1 MKTNQELKNAALVA
15 LKGKWTPSVMATLV
29 LFACMMIPIIL
40 ALVVEGIV
48 DPSLE
53 SETMS
58 VWSILV
64 LYGFVFLLYYP
75 LSMVGYYNA
84 FKDLLRDD
92 EGKVVSNMFTG
103 TFKTYPRALGLSLL
117 YMIFVF
123 LWTLLLYIP
132 GLIKA
137 LAYMMAPYILKDH
150 PELSPNQALNLS
162 IKMMKGH
169 KFDLFCLIL
178 SFIGWSFL
186 AMFTMGIGYLW
197 LAPYI
202 ATTIAAFYEDVKA
215 EYEGRQQI
223 AA

>member
-1 MKTNQELKNAALVA
+1 
-15 LKGKWTPSVMATLV
+15 
-29 LFACMMIPIIL
+29 
-40 ALVVEGIV
+40 
-48 DPSLE
+48 
-53 SETMS
+53 
-58 VWSILV
+58 
-64 LYGFVFLLYYP
+64 
-75 LSMVGYYNA
+75 MVGYYNT

-103 TFKTYPRALGLSLL
+103 TFKIYPRALGLSLL

-169 KFDLFCLIL
+169 KFDLFCLLL

>member
-1 MKTNQELKNAALVA
+1 MRTNQEYKNEALAA
-15 LKGKWTPSVMATLV
+15 LKGKWAPSVVATIV
-29 LFACMMIPIIL
+29 LFVMVFAVVIPVAVIEAL
-40 ALVVEGIV
+40 ANPDAG
-48 DPSLE
+48 S
-53 SETMS
+53 MS
-58 VWSILV
+58 MGALLAI
-64 LYGFVFLLYYP
+64 YGFTLLIYYP
-75 LSMVGYYNA
+75 LSMVGYYNT

-186 AMFTMGIGYLW
+186 AMFTLGIAYLW

>member
-1 MKTNQELKNAALVA
+1 MKTNQELKNAALAA

-29 LFACMMIPIIL
+29 LFAGMMIPIIL

-117 YMIFVF
+117 Y
-123 LWTLLLYIP
+123 IP

-169 KFDLFCLIL
+169 KFDLFCLLL

>member
-1 MKTNQELKNAALVA
+1 
-15 LKGKWTPSVMATLV
+15 
-29 LFACMMIPIIL
+29 
-40 ALVVEGIV
+40 
-48 DPSLE
+48 
-53 SETMS
+53 
-58 VWSILV
+58 
-64 LYGFVFLLYYP
+64 
-75 LSMVGYYNA
+75 
-84 FKDLLRDD
+84 
-92 EGKVVSNMFTG
+92 
-103 TFKTYPRALGLSLL
+103 
-117 YMIFVF
+117 
-123 LWTLLLYIP
+123 
-132 GLIKA
+132 
-137 LAYMMAPYILKDH
+137 MMAPYILKDH

-169 KFDLFCLIL
+169 KFDLFCLLL

>member
-1 MKTNQELKNAALVA
+1 MKTNQELKNAALTA
-15 LKGKWTPSVMATLV
+15 LKGKWAPSVLATLV
-29 LFACMMIPIIL
+29 IL
-40 ALVVEGIV
+40 ASMIV
-48 DPSLE
+48 PIVLAVCLEIALDPNLE
-53 SETMS
+53 SESAS
-58 VWSILV
+58 VWSTLA
-64 LYGFVFLLYYP
+64 LYVFMFLLYYP